1 MNTENRNAK
10 SEAIDRL
17 DTFGILRVI
26 NEEDTRVAAAVQ
38 QQLPEI
44 ARSVDIAVGI
54 LRSGGRI
61 VYIGAGTSGRIGSLD
76 ASECP
81 TTFNSPPDWF
91 HAIVAGGTDGIADS
105 SGAEDDRDQAAS
117 DLRFAAICEKELVV
131 GIAASGKTPY
141 THAGLEY
148 ANSVGAT
155 TLALVC
161 VPASPMA
168 DEADFSIAVDVGPE
182 VLTGSTRMKAGTAQ
196 KMVLNMF
203 STATMIRMGM
213 TYDNWMINVRMTS
226 EKLRARG
233 IRILEKILGVQQSQA
248 AELVDQSG
256 GELKVA
262 VLMGRLGC
270 PREEAQQRLAANDGN
285 LRRTLEEL

>member
-1 MNTENRNAK
+1 MTTENGNPE
-10 SEAIDRL
+10 SEAIESL
-17 DTFGILRVI
+17 DTLGILRVI
-26 NEEDTRVAAAVQ
+26 NEEDTQVAAAVQ
-38 QQLPEI
+38 QQLPTI
-44 ARSVDIAVGI
+44 AQSVDMAVGI

-61 VYIGAGTSGRIGSLD
+61 VYIGAGTSGRIGALD

-81 TTFNSPPDWF
+81 TTFNSPQDWF
-91 HAIVAGGTDGIADS
+91 QAIVAGGTDAIADS
-105 SGAEDDRDQAAS
+105 GGAEDDRAQAAS
-117 DLRFAAICEKELVV
+117 DLRYAAVGEKDLIV

-148 ANSVGAT
+148 AKSVGAT

-161 VPASPMA
+161 VSASPMA
-168 DEADFSIAVDVGPE
+168 DEADLAIAVDVGPE

-213 TYDNWMINVRMTS
+213 TYDNWMINVRMTN

-233 IRILEKILGVQQSQA
+233 IRILEKILGVEQSRA
-248 AELVDQSG
+248 RELVGQSA

-270 PREEAQQRLAANDGN
+270 QREEAEQRLAANDGN

>member
-1 MNTENRNAK
+1 MTTENRNPK

-17 DTFGILRVI
+17 DTLGILRVI
-26 NEEDTRVAAAVQ
+26 NEEDTQVAAAVQ
-38 QQLPEI
+38 QQLPAI
-44 ARSVDIAVGI
+44 AQSVDVAVGI

-61 VYIGAGTSGRIGSLD
+61 VYVGTGTSGRIAALD

-91 HAIVAGGTDGIADS
+91 QAIVAGGTDAIADS
-105 SGAEDDRDQAAS
+105 GGAEDDRAQAAS
-117 DLRFAAICEKELVV
+117 DLRYAAVGEKDLII

-141 THAGLEY
+141 THRGLEY
-148 ANSVGAT
+148 AKSVGAT

-161 VPASPMA
+161 VSASPMA
-168 DEADFSIAVDVGPE
+168 DEADLAIAVDVGPE

-213 TYDNWMINVRMTS
+213 TYDNWMINVRMTN

-233 IRILEKILGVQQSQA
+233 IRILEKILGVEQSRA
-248 AELVDQSG
+248 RELVDQSG

-270 PREEAQQRLAANDGN
+270 RRDEAQQCLATNDGN

>member
-1 MNTENRNAK
+1 MTTENGNPK
-10 SEAIDRL
+10 SEAIDSL
-17 DTFGILRVI
+17 DTL
-26 NEEDTRVAAAVQ
+26 
-38 QQLPEI
+38 
-44 ARSVDIAVGI
+44 GI

-61 VYIGAGTSGRIGSLD
+61 VCIGAGTSGRIAALD

-81 TTFNSPPDWF
+81 TTFNGPPDWF
-91 HAIVAGGTDGIADS
+91 QAIVAGGTDAITDS
-105 SGAEDDRDQAAS
+105 GGAEDNRAQAAS
-117 DLRFAAICEKELVV
+117 DLRYAAVGEKDLII

-148 ANSVGAT
+148 AKSVGAT

-161 VPASPMA
+161 VSASPMA
-168 DEADFSIAVDVGPE
+168 DEADLAIAVDVGPE

-203 STATMIRMGM
+203 STATTLRMGM
-213 TYDNWMINVRMTS
+213 TYDNWMINVRMTN

-233 IRILEKILGVQQSQA
+233 IRILEKILGVEQSRA
-248 AELVDQSG
+248 RELVGQNG

-270 PREEAQQRLAANDGN
+270 RCEEAQQRLAANDGN

>member
-1 MNTENRNAK
+1 MTTENGNPK
-10 SEAIDRL
+10 SEAIDSL
-17 DTFGILRVI
+17 DTLGILRVI
-26 NEEDTRVAAAVQ
+26 NEEDTQVAAAVQ
-38 QQLPEI
+38 QQLPAI
-44 ARSVDIAVGI
+44 ARSVDMAVGI

-61 VYIGAGTSGRIGSLD
+61 VYIGAGTSGRIAALD

-81 TTFNSPPDWF
+81 TTFNSQPDWF
-91 HAIVAGGTDGIADS
+91 QAIVAGGTDTYSG
-105 SGAEDDRDQAAS
+105 GAEDNRAQAAS
-117 DLRFAAICEKELVV
+117 DLRYAAVGEKDLIV

-148 ANSVGAT
+148 AKSVGAT

-161 VPASPMA
+161 VSASPMA
-168 DEADFSIAVDVGPE
+168 DEADLAIAVDVGPE

-213 TYDNWMINVRMTS
+213 TYDNWMINVRMTN

-233 IRILEKILGVQQSQA
+233 IRILEKILGVEQSRA
-248 AELVDQSG
+248 TELVRQSG
-256 GELKVA
+256 GELKIA

-270 PREEAQQRLAANDGN
+270 RREEAQQRLGANDGN